1 MPELSADLAA
11 QLCVSLDGLA
21 AQIGGLS
28 ARHDKRA
35 QQQARA
41 AQVIRQVPFII
52 NVPLVA
58 GAATINPSP
67 AGPDVGYYWSIR
79 KLAAVNFTAG
89 TVNTYIDNTG
99 GEPIVPFPAAA
110 VNTFGKMEQL
120 LNPGSSI
127 AVVATGITGTVQ
139 IWGKADQFETW
150 ALPWYMG
157 TYSDLA

>member
-1 MPELSADLAA
+1 MPELDAQLAA

-21 AQIGGLS
+21 AKIGGLS
-28 ARHDKRA
+28 DRHDRRL
-35 QQQARA
+35 QQQQRA
-41 AQVIRQVPFII
+41 AQVIRQVPFIL

-58 GAATINPSP
+58 GAATINPSTV
-67 AGPDVGYYWSIR
+67 GPDIGYYWSIR
-79 KLAAVNFTAG
+79 KLSAVNFTAG

-99 GEPIVPFPAAA
+99 GEPIVPFPVQA
-110 VNTFGKMEQL
+110 VNTFGKCEQL
-120 LNPGSSI
+120 LNPGSAI
-127 AVVATGITGTVQ
+127 AIVAAGITGTVQ

>member
-1 MPELSADLAA
+1 MPELEAQLVLSLAA
-11 QLCVSLDGLA
+11 ALDGLA
-21 AQIGGLS
+21 AKVGGLS
-28 ARHDKRA
+28 DRYDQRLR
-35 QQQARA
+35 QQGRA

-67 AGPDVGYYWSIR
+67 VGPDIGYYWSIR
-79 KLAAVNFTAG
+79 KLAAVGFTAG

-99 GEPIVPFPAAA
+99 GEPIVPFPVAA

-120 LNPGSSI
+120 LNPGSAV

-139 IWGKADQFETW
+139 LWGRADQFEVW

>member
-21 AQIGGLS
+21 VKIGGLS
-28 ARHDKRA
+28 DRYDRST
-35 QQQARA
+35 QQRARA
-41 AQVIRQVPFII
+41 AQVIRQVPFIL

-58 GAATINPSP
+58 GAATINPSTV
-67 AGPDVGYYWSIR
+67 GPDIGYYWSIR

-99 GEPIVPFPAAA
+99 GEPIVPFPVAA
-110 VNTFGKMEQL
+110 VNTFGKMEQF
-120 LNPGSSI
+120 LNPGSAI
-127 AVVATGITGTVQ
+127 AIVATGITGTVQ
-139 IWGKADQFETW
+139 IWGKADQFEAW